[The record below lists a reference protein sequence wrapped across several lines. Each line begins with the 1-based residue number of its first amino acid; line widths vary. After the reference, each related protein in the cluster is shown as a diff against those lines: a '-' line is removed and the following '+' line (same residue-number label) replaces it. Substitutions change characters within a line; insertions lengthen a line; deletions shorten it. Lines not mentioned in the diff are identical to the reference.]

1 MVPAMMPMNGM
12 RRRSTGSV
20 FFLNGDLNG
29 DALRTMFDSKHAL
42 DPAGHATDDGTR
54 NAAEH
59 WAGDL
64 RTPVEAVHHATRHA
78 IFCKCTDRRCHRSG
92 SSDAAEKNSIPHR
105 ERFLIL

>member
-20 FFLNGDLNG
+20 FFLNGD
-29 DALRTMFDSKHAL
+29 ALRTMFDSKHAL
-42 DPAGHATDDGTR
+42 DP
-54 NAAEH
+54 EH